1 VGRCFCGGI
10 LLAVLGLLGSLS
22 AYAESP
28 VWAIKGAHNT
38 VYVAGSVHLL
48 RAKDAAL
55 PPGFAKAY
63 ADAKALVM
71 EVDLDDMNE
80 SAAQSWVL
88 EHGMFTDEGTLQ
100 STLGDKLY
108 KRAVDEGSKLGLPVE
123 ALQMMEPWLLAISFA
138 EMGYLKLGF
147 DPEQGV
153 EKQLV
158 RKAAADHK
166 EITGFETLEEQLGLL
181 DGMSYPDQARF
192 LEVTLEEMD
201 QLETQTDDMLSAW
214 RSGNAKKLGDLL
226 SEEYKVAPAL
236 YRTLVADRNK
246 RWMPQLE
253 KLLNSDKDYLVVVG
267 ALHLVGNGG
276 LLELAKARGY
286 TPQQMP

>member
-1 VGRCFCGGI
+1 VGRFICSGI
-10 LLAVLGLLGSLS
+10 LLAVVGLLGSVS

-38 VYVAGSVHLL
+38 VYLAGSVHLL
-48 RAKDAAL
+48 RSKDAAL
-55 PPGFAKAY
+55 PPAFATAY
-63 ADAKALVM
+63 ADAAALVM
-71 EVDLDDMNE
+71 EIDLDDVNDAE
-80 SAAQSWVL
+80 VQGWVL
-88 EHGMFTDEGTLQ
+88 EHGMFSGEGTLQ

-108 KRAVDEGSKLGLPVE
+108 KRAIDEGSKLGLPVE
-123 ALQMMEPWLLAISFA
+123 ALQMMEPWLLAMTFT
-138 EMGYLKLGF
+138 EMQYLKLGF

-153 EKQLV
+153 EKQLA

-166 EITGFETLEEQLGLL
+166 EITGFETMEEQFGLL

-192 LEVTLEEMD
+192 LDMTLEEMD
-201 QLETQTDDMLSAW
+201 EMESEIDSMLSAW
-214 RSGNAKKLGDLL
+214 RSGDAKKLGDLL

-236 YRTLVADRNK
+236 YRTLVSDRNN

-253 KLLNSDKDYLVVVG
+253 KLLKSDKDYLVVVG

-286 TPQQMP
+286 TPKQMP